1 MNNTKQT
8 LSKTFVHNVYNNIY
22 QEIDGH
28 EISKNGREKQ
38 GLTETSLLYGEIP
51 FKTLQEIVE
60 EIRPNLSG
68 VCYDLGSGT
77 GRAVMQLQLLY
88 DFSKVVGVELI
99 ESLYL
104 QALESQDKLRKTGEK
119 YLEITNKITESPA
132 EFRCESFFD
141 SNFSD
146 ADFILMNHPFKGEEK
161 FLELEERI
169 IAQLKPGCKIATI
182 IRSLKN
188 PKFQLLSSVKR
199 KFSWGEATVHSSV
212 FLPENKES

>member
-1 MNNTKQT
+1 MNSIKKA
-8 LSKTFVHNVYNNIY
+8 LSKTFVHNVCSGIY
-22 QEIDGH
+22 QEIDAY

-38 GLTETSLLYGEIP
+38 GLTEASLLYGEIP

-60 EIRPNLSG
+60 EIRPNLGG

-77 GRAVMQLQLLY
+77 GKAVMQLQLLY
-88 DFSKVVGVELI
+88 DFSKVVGIELV

-104 QALESQDKLRKTGEK
+104 QALESQNKLRKIGEK
-119 YLEITNKITESPA
+119 YLEIANKATESPA
-132 EFRCESFFD
+132 EFRCESFFN

-146 ADFILMNHPFKGEEK
+146 ADFILINHPFRGEEK
-161 FLELEERI
+161 FLELEEII

-188 PKFQLLSSVKR
+188 PKFQLLSSIKR